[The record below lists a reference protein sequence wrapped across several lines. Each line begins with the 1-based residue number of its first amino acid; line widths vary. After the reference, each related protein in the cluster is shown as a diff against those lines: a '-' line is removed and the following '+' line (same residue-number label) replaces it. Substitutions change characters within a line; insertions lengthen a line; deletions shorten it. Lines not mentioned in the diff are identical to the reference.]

1 MKLMRNQ
8 WQLGLLLLVVMA
20 LAACGPAASSGTA
33 QPNMPGLEGEHSET
47 TSGNSTEASAP
58 ASVPGSGSTTTA
70 SGLKYEEII
79 AGTGLRPQPGDMVS
93 VHYTGTLEDGTEFD
107 SSVGREPFRFTLGQ
121 GQVIPGWD
129 EGIALMN
136 EGGKARLI
144 IPSELGYGP
153 SGAGP
158 IPPDATLIF
167 EVELVDVQPT
177 PKPTEIAEE
186 DYTITDSGLKYYIF
200 EQGSGAT
207 PQLGDLV
214 TVDFELW
221 MEDGTFIDSTIDRGT
236 PYTFLL
242 GSASSLPGLDE
253 GMVLLQEGGRAQLT
267 LPPQLADGSG
277 ATYVFE
283 ITLLETEAP
292 PTPTAVDE
300 ADFTV
305 TDSGLK
311 YFTISEGTGVMP
323 QEGDTVSLNYTL
335 WLEDGTLI
343 DSSAQRGRP
352 LEVTLGL
359 GGTIPG
365 FEEGVM
371 LTPEGGKAQFIVPPE
386 LGYGE
391 TGGGIIPPNANL
403 IFEIEVVE
411 ITSGQ

>member
-1 MKLMRNQ
+1 MNLKRKN
-8 WQLGLLLLVVMA
+8 WWIGLLLLVSLI
-20 LAACGPAASSGTA
+20 LAACGPATHSGDA
-33 QPNMPGLEGEHSET
+33 QPNLPGVESEGE
-47 TSGNSTEASAP
+47 EAAAGAAGDTAP
-58 ASVPGSGSTTTA
+58 SGSSGGGSTVTA
-70 SGLKYEEII
+70 SGLEYVELE
-79 AGTGLRPQPGDMVS
+79 AGTGPMPQPGDMVS

-107 SSVGREPFRFTLGQ
+107 SSIGREPFSFTLGQ

-153 SGAGP
+153 SGSGP

-167 EVELVDVQPT
+167 EVELLEVRAT
-177 PKPTEIAEE
+177 PKLTDIAEE
-186 DYTITDSGLKYYIF
+186 DYTITESGLKYYIF

-207 PQLGDLV
+207 PQMGDLV

-221 MEDGTFIDSTIDRGT
+221 LEDGTFLDSTIDRGT

-283 ITLLETEAP
+283 VTLLETEAP
-292 PTPTAVDE
+292 PTPTAVDD

-311 YFTISEGTGVMP
+311 YFTISEGTGTMP
-323 QEGDTVSLNYTL
+323 QAGDTVSLNYTL
-335 WLEDGTLI
+335 WLEDGTLL

-352 LEVTLGL
+352 LEVTLGS